1 MSVLS
6 GIIIFSKPTNIF
18 NSFLLHGRCWR
29 ENEDERPSFKEIQ
42 TEMLIVM
49 RENGLKNNM
58 MDNMVERMEKY
69 TNHLEEIVTERTG
82 ELRTEKQ
89 KTGISN
95 TS

>member
-1 MSVLS
+1 
-6 GIIIFSKPTNIF
+6 
-18 NSFLLHGRCWR
+18 
-29 ENEDERPSFKEIQ
+29 
-42 TEMLIVM
+42 MLIVM